1 MSGRNSDIKEISAV
15 GQHGRHGRPW
25 SSLSATSS
33 IYRTRGRGSFVRC
46 AILGAA
52 QWALDCREHIPAAR
66 QLRSRLHQHIQK
78 MFVGAQEYRR
88 ACSASKQPGLFTSC
102 MHRSVIGLEEEA
114 QITDKGP
121 PSLVLTSPPYPG
133 VHVLYHRWQVR
144 GRKETPAP
152 FWIAGA
158 WDGHGESY
166 YTFGNRKESDLS
178 HYFNTALASFESIT
192 RIINKRTKVIQLVA
206 FSNPEWQL
214 PRYLKM
220 MEGRR
225 LQRDSVQ
232 IRFTRWSC
240 MAFSAEPQVVR

>member
-1 MSGRNSDIKEISAV
+1 M
-15 GQHGRHGRPW
+15 
-25 SSLSATSS
+25 
-33 IYRTRGRGSFVRC
+33 
-46 AILGAA
+46 
-52 QWALDCREHIPAAR
+52 
-66 QLRSRLHQHIQK
+66 
-78 MFVGAQEYRR
+78 
-88 ACSASKQPGLFTSC
+88 
-102 MHRSVIGLEEEA
+102 
-114 QITDKGP
+114 
-121 PSLVLTSPPYPG
+121 
-133 VHVLYHRWQVR
+133 R

-220 MEGRR
+220 MEDAGFKEIQSKFDSPDGRAWR
-225 LQRDSVQ
+225 SVPNRKWYARHRGN
-232 IRFTRWSC
+232 ISP
-240 MAFSAEPQVVR
+240 SIEVVLFHKLA